1 MNSHI
6 QQCHNIKEYPMS
18 IKRFELSWSGDPTFF
33 ESVEAGEFTGDPV
46 EILIEELDL
55 PGAACFT
62 LTTSG
67 EAR

>member
-1 MNSHI
+1 
-6 QQCHNIKEYPMS
+6 MS